1 MDFIYVYVPLE
12 LCSLLLLHMLNDTQL
27 LSDIVSET
35 QFKVGISW
43 TDGMIWCLKWRNGTP
58 TWPLKWVH
66 QHLNMV
72 LVITQLVT
80 FKRLAMILANISQA
94 HPFEGDRGR
103 GLCFIMSITHVSMY
117 SSQCIRWQPISGF
130 SVYKKGWLVPRSNWY
145 YLEHVFS
152 HIHRFPQGGPA
163 THSYGSDLLC
173 APSILMSYYHV
184 FFIRISLFL
193 FLQEKRETVIKYCHE
208 LGLSF
213 LYTMHDLFFFH
224 KKTVL
229 SNTPGSLAVII
240 HCMSIND
247 PVRIPWIA
255 SGTSSVDSHWVI
267 HNSKTCSLSQH

>member
-1 MDFIYVYVPLE
+1 
-12 LCSLLLLHMLNDTQL
+12 
-27 LSDIVSET
+27 
-35 QFKVGISW
+35 
-43 TDGMIWCLKWRNGTP
+43 MIWCLKWRNGIP

-152 HIHRFPQGGPA
+152 HICIDFPREDPLPIHMAQICYVLPPYWC
-163 THSYGSDLLC
+163 HIIMFSSLEL
-173 APSILMSYYHV
+173 V
-184 FFIRISLFL
+184 FFYFYKKK
-193 FLQEKRETVIKYCHE
+193 EK
-208 LGLSF
+208 
-213 LYTMHDLFFFH
+213 
-224 KKTVL
+224 
-229 SNTPGSLAVII
+229 
-240 HCMSIND
+240 
-247 PVRIPWIA
+247 
-255 SGTSSVDSHWVI
+255 
-267 HNSKTCSLSQH
+267 Q